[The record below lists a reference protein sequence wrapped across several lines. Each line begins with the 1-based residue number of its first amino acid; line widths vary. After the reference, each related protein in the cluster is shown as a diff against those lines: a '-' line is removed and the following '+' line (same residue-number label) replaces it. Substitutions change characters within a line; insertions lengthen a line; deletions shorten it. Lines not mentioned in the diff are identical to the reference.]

1 MKQIFWKLYYPT
13 TKYRILC
20 FVLKRSD
27 LTLHS
32 RSHSSL
38 SWSSFGIINTR
49 ERSGLFIRLLKND
62 GGKSRGKFG
71 PFLNFLRTPWEKISC
86 RMPALNYITPGRSP
100 DTMSAIP
107 ASSPATSSPPRYFHI
122 FDRLSVRITPNT
134 TSLPSLL
141 RIEYFIELDEIL
153 FTIRL
158 HYSQKGLRI
167 IVKLIDTQ
175 ESDTQESEILFT
187 IRLHFS
193 QKRLRIIV
201 KLIDIWY
208 TRQNFDHE
216 S

>member
-71 PFLNFLRTPWEKISC
+71 PFLNFLRPGLGTPWEKISC

-107 ASSPATSSPPRYFHI
+107 ASSPATSSLPRYFYI

-141 RIEYFIELDEIL
+141 RIKYFIELDEIL

-175 ESDTQESEILFT
+175 DRIL
-187 IRLHFS
+187 IMKVNR
-193 QKRLRIIV
+193 
-201 KLIDIWY
+201 
-208 TRQNFDHE
+208 
-216 S
+216 